1 MRSTMAA
8 MTPVGHAAVALLA
21 GRPGRLPPTALVI
34 GGVLPDADWLLFW
47 APSFNAWHRV
57 ATHNL
62 TFVLVASAL
71 AALALRR
78 WMGLGWTRAFA
89 AVAIGAL
96 AHVVVDACMDT
107 NPSNGIG
114 VALGWPFTD
123 AMWSPFN
130 VMRFEDNPAGWAAPG
145 RAAAGVVRGLPWEL
159 PVVAVAAWFW
169 WRERGDTSPAPPG

>member
-1 MRSTMAA
+1 

-21 GRPGRLPPTALVI
+21 GRGAGVSPVAVVV

-62 TFVLVASAL
+62 TFVVVASAL
-71 AALALRR
+71 VALIAQR
-78 WMGLGWTRAFA
+78 WTGNRWLPTFA
-89 AVAIGAL
+89 AVGLGAL

-107 NPSNGIG
+107 NPSNGVG
-114 VALGWPFTD
+114 VALGWPFSD

-130 VMRFEDNPAGWAAPG
+130 VMAFEDNPSGWAAPG
-145 RAAAGVVRGLPWEL
+145 RAAVGVLRGVVWEL
-159 PVVAVAAWFW
+159 PFVGAATWLW
-169 WRERGDTSPAPPG
+169 WRDRASRSTHADRANR